1 MCGVEIGAIVAQL
14 QFQVKL
20 AVDHPPGDPLLCWGS
35 RFRCREIAMENF
47 TFQNKTKIIFG
58 KGTETEVGKETARH
72 AKKVLLH
79 YGGGSIKASGLYDR
93 VGKSLRAAGVDFV
106 ELGGVKPNPRLS
118 LVREGIAI
126 CREKKCELVL
136 AVGGGS
142 VIDSAKAI
150 ALGVLYSGDVW
161 DFYTGKAP
169 ATESMPVAVVLTI
182 PAAGSESSNNSVIT
196 NEQGMLKKAVGTECI
211 RPVFDIMNPEL
222 TFSLP
227 PFQTASGAA
236 DIMAH
241 VMERYFTRVTEVD
254 FTDRLCEAT
263 LHTIIDNVPVALAKP
278 DNYDARAQIMWAST
292 IAHNDLLGTGR
303 VADWASHRIE
313 HELSGIYDVTHGAGL
328 AVVFP
333 AWMKY
338 VYKNDVSRFA
348 RFATRVWG
356 VEPRFDWP
364 ERTALEGIGRTKS
377 FFRDIG
383 LPTSLKELG
392 VMDDRLEEMARK
404 ATAAGP
410 LGSFTKLGVR
420 DVVSIYQLAQ

>member
-1 MCGVEIGAIVAQL
+1 
-14 QFQVKL
+14 
-20 AVDHPPGDPLLCWGS
+20 
-35 RFRCREIAMENF
+35 MENF
-47 TFQNKTKIIFG
+47 TFQNPTKIIFG
-58 KGTETEVGKETARH
+58 KGTEAEVGKETARH

-79 YGGGSIKASGLYDR
+79 FGGGSIKASGLYDR
-93 VGKSLRAAGVDFV
+93 VCKSLRAAGVDFV

-118 LVREGIAI
+118 LVREGIRI
-126 CREKKCELVL
+126 CQEKKCELIL

-150 ALGVLYSGDVW
+150 AIGAPYSGDVW
-161 DFYTGKAP
+161 DFYTGKASVS
-169 ATESMPVAVVLTI
+169 ESVPVAVVLTI
-182 PAAGSESSNNSVIT
+182 PAAGSESSNNSVIS
-196 NEQGMLKKAVGTECI
+196 NEAGMLKKAVAAECI
-211 RPVFDIMNPEL
+211 RPVFAIMNPEL

-263 LHTIIDNVPVALAKP
+263 LRTIIDNVPVALAKP
-278 DNYDARAQIMWAST
+278 DDYDARAQIMWAST
-292 IAHNDLLGTGR
+292 VAHNDLLSTGR
-303 VADWASHRIE
+303 VGDWASHRIE

-410 LGSFTKLGVR
+410 LGNFAKLGAM